1 MKVQRKDTGSRKISA
16 GWGVE
21 ADEYQGIDTVSHKE
35 TPMKKLPG
43 SLLFC
48 NTIQI
53 HVKKHRYLACW

>member
-16 GWGVE
+16 GCGVKAE
-21 ADEYQGIDTVSHKE
+21 EYQGVDRVSHKE
-35 TPMKKLPG
+35 TSMKKLPG
-43 SLLFC
+43 NLLFC